1 MRYTHPLDDLLGSQ
15 ARLRILRYLCTAGG
29 EHTGRETARAIG
41 MGETPTHQA
50 LKELSD
56 TLIVLYRVAG
66 RAYYYR
72 LNERHAL
79 VERGL
84 RPLFATEKAQREAAV
99 AELLAG
105 MDVPLEAVLLY
116 GSVAR
121 GEDDWR
127 SDLDVLLV
135 TATVDDAR
143 RATER
148 VWQRDGDLLRR
159 YGVIS
164 VRSLSRDELTARAQR
179 GESWL
184 LEALRDG
191 VAIRG
196 SLPSHL
202 VYGQAL
208 RRGSGQATKAHSR
221 ETA

>member
-1 MRYTHPLDDLLGSQ
+1 MRYTHPLNDLLGSQ
-15 ARLRILRYLCTAGG
+15 VRLRILRYLCTAGG
-29 EHTGRETARAIG
+29 EHSGREIARAIG
-41 MGETPTHQA
+41 MGETPTHRA

-84 RPLFATEKAQREAAV
+84 CPLFATEKVQREAAV
-99 AELLAG
+99 TELLAG

-135 TATVDDAR
+135 TATVDDAN

-148 VWQRDGDLLRR
+148 IWQRDSDLLRR

-164 VRSLSRDELTARAQR
+164 VRALSRDELVARVQC
-179 GESWL
+179 GEQWL

-191 VAIRG
+191 VTIRG
-196 SLPSHL
+196 SLPSLPSHERMTT
-202 VYGQAL
+202 V
-208 RRGSGQATKAHSR
+208 RRR
-221 ETA
+221 ETI